1 MVDIDELRER
11 LVGRELPGGS
21 FSVPPYES
29 WLMSDVL
36 CSPPLPEGVLHP
48 TYVFHAGMRGVGFD
62 IASLLDLV
70 HCRPED
76 GPMIGETDLRQVRP
90 LRVGETLRGSARVVD
105 LVRKR
110 GRSGVFDLM
119 RVETAIRDEQ
129 GAAVAFLANTY
140 VFPRRS

>member
-1 MVDIDELRER
+1 M
-11 LVGRELPGGS
+11 
-21 FSVPPYES
+21 
-29 WLMSDVL
+29 
-36 CSPPLPEGVLHP
+36 
-48 TYVFHAGMRGVGFD
+48 
-62 IASLLDLV
+62 
-70 HCRPED
+70 
-76 GPMIGETDLRQVRP
+76 
-90 LRVGETLRGSARVVD
+90 GETLRGSARVVD